1 MPFRIAKQRLW
12 PPARRVRI
20 AATWQNIRRHTR
32 INSMSFQ
39 KVIIFVVMSERDYIQ
54 SFSSFLFWDVDRDS
68 IDLEANAPYVV
79 QRVLEFGHLNDWKLL
94 VSRYGLQGVARI
106 AQTLRTLDPK
116 ALSFISAVSSF
127 PKESFRCFTTIP
139 SAPVHWNF

>member
-1 MPFRIAKQRLW
+1 
-12 PPARRVRI
+12 
-20 AATWQNIRRHTR
+20 
-32 INSMSFQ
+32 
-39 KVIIFVVMSERDYIQ
+39 MSEKDYIR

-127 PKESFRCFTTIP
+127 PKESFRCFTTRP
-139 SAPVHWNF
+139 SAPAHWNF